1 MVYNEIKQ
9 EAPKNPSNLL
19 FAGTGMNNLVFHL
32 NAKHKVMVQIGR
44 MGIKRTLHTAAA
56 VGNYVFVMGGN
67 ESTEIERYNKN
78 TSASQ
83 KINLAL
89 DNVTPYLTSGVIN
102 NKIYTFGGMINEKP
116 TKRVR
121 CFDPEH
127 MSYAKQPRMLKANY
141 YNSCVRIEDIFYI
154 TSGKYCLN
162 IQRFDPREGLW
173 SLLDEIPNGTYSQ
186 AVTSFDDDIMCI
198 GGFDKDF
205 VNSDKCYTYDVK
217 ACQWY
222 EMQDFPEPVSG
233 GIACEIEKKVLVLGI
248 RNKYYSNNAYEYKKR
263 TGKWKQVEM
272 DLPKQMG
279 FMSKCAM

>member
-67 ESTEIERYNKN
+67 ESTEIE
-78 TSASQ
+78 S
-83 KINLAL
+83 
-89 DNVTPYLTSGVIN
+89 
-102 NKIYTFGGMINEKP
+102 
-116 TKRVR
+116 
-121 CFDPEH
+121 FDPEH
-127 MSYAKQPRMLKANY
+127 MSYVKQPRMLKANY

-248 RNKYYSNNAYEYKKR
+248 RNKYYSNNAYEYKKK
-263 TGKWKQVEM
+263 TGKWKQVEVN
-272 DLPKQMG
+272 LPKQMG
-279 FMSKCAM
+279 FMSKCVV